1 MKEKLEALAQN
12 LIDLYQGVIDLN
24 PEAERLDDGLRV
36 YWLLRDASSNLNQA
50 LTLVERYEKN
60 QAVADDE

>member
-1 MKEKLEALAQN
+1 MKEKLEALAQ
-12 LIDLYQGVIDLN
+12 GVIDLY

>member
-1 MKEKLEALAQN
+1 MKEKLEALAQ
-12 LIDLYQGVIDLN
+12 GVIDLY

-36 YWLLRDASSNLNQA
+36 YWLLREAASKLNQA

>member
-1 MKEKLEALAQN
+1 MKKKLEALAH
-12 LIDLYQGVIDLN
+12 GVIDLY
-24 PEAERLDDGLRV
+24 PDAERLDDGLRV

>member
-1 MKEKLEALAQN
+1 MKEKLEALAQ
-12 LIDLYQGVIDLN
+12 GVIDLY

-60 QAVADDE
+60 QAVADD